1 MVIGDG
7 ILTPAISVLSAV
19 EGIKVGYDGLSQGQP
34 WVTSFLC
41 RSFTSSFSAHRRK
54 DDQRVASLICN
65 LADCTTA
72 QLKNEFHVLLCLDG
86 LYRMPLHCVLRLSI
100 AQTHMGGLLEAR
112 TCSSLAW
119 LDWS

>member
-34 WVTSFLC
+34 LVTSFLC
-41 RSFTSSFSAHRRK
+41 HIYTSSCSAHRRK

-65 LADCTTA
+65 LADCTIA
-72 QLKNEFHVLLCLDG
+72 QLKNESHLLCLDD